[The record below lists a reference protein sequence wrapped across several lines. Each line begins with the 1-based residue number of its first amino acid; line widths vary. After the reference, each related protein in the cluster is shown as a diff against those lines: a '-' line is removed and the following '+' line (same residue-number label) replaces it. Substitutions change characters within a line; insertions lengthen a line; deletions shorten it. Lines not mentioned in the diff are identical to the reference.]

1 MKASEVNEIV
11 RVVTDAEWQ
20 CDILSAEF
28 GI

>member
-1 MKASEVNEIV
+1 MKVSEVNETI
-11 RVVTDAEWQ
+11 RVVSDAEWQ